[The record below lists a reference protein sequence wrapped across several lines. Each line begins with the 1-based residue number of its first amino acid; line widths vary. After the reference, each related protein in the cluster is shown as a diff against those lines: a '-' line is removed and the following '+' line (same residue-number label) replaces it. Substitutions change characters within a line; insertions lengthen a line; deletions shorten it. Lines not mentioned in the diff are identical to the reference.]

1 MMATFHRFLVKGQL
15 SCDSGYTRTGD
26 PTVTCQSNN
35 FYSEPQLSCEPLS
48 CGDLSSV
55 DGFASNVVTWIF
67 KWENSWGSLVRNRKG
82 TTVFGAIGVSK
93 IPENHI
99 FGSEGLRFFSGVR

>member
-15 SCDSGYTRTGD
+15 SCDSGYTGTGD

-55 DGFASNVVTWIF
+55 DGFASNVVTWKIKMGKLLGF
-67 KWENSWGSLVRNRKG
+67 AGAKGKG

-93 IPENHI
+93 VPEN
-99 FGSEGLRFFSGVR
+99 SYLQVLSTSSVSRA